1 MASMYN
7 FDKVIERRGTAS
19 VKWDQ
24 VETMFGQADILPM
37 WVADMD
43 FEAPPAAI
51 EAMKER
57 AAHGIFGY
65 TYRSPSYLE
74 AVASWQER
82 RHQWSFDRD
91 WIVGCPGVVTALS
104 ILVELLTEPG
114 DNVMIQVPVYHPFY
128 RIISSHGRNIV
139 ANQLELTESGRYE
152 LNLAEMERQ
161 IIEDKVKILILCHPH
176 NPVGRVWTK
185 EELTEIGNLCVKHG
199 VFVLSDEIHGD
210 IVYKGHKHIPFASLS
225 DAIAKQTVA
234 CIAPSKT
241 FNIAGLHSSLAII
254 ADPELRE
261 RFNFRLQ
268 TFAISM
274 ENCFAQVAVEACYR
288 QGEPWLEELLAY
300 LQQNIDVMEQF
311 VADQLPGVKMYRPE
325 GTYLAWFDCREISTD
340 SEVLKDLMF
349 NKARVAFNEGSM
361 FGAEGAGFLR
371 VNFGTP
377 RSLLLEGLE
386 RFEKALKQK

>member
-82 RHQWSFDRD
+82 KHQWSFDQS

-139 ANQLELTESGRYE
+139 ANQLVLTESGRYE
-152 LNLAEMERQ
+152 LDLAEMERQ

-288 QGEPWLEELLAY
+288 QGEQWLEELLAY
-300 LQQNIDVMEQF
+300 LQQNIDDMEQF
-311 VADQLPGVKMYRPE
+311 VANQLPGVKMYRPE
-325 GTYLAWFDCREISTD
+325 GTYLAWFDCREISAD
-340 SEVLKDLMF
+340 PEVLKDLMF

>member
-82 RHQWSFDRD
+82 KHQWSFDQS

-139 ANQLELTESGRYE
+139 ANQLVLTESGRYE
-152 LNLAEMERQ
+152 LDLAEMERQ

-288 QGEPWLEELLAY
+288 QGEQWLEELLAY

-311 VADQLPGVKMYRPE
+311 VANQLPGVKMYRPE
-325 GTYLAWFDCREISTD
+325 GTYLAWFDCREISAD
-340 SEVLKDLMF
+340 PEVLKDLMF

>member
-82 RHQWSFDRD
+82 RHQWSFDQS

-104 ILVELLTEPG
+104 ILVELMTEPG

-139 ANQLELTESGRYE
+139 ANQLVLTESGRYE
-152 LNLAEMERQ
+152 LDLAEMERQ

-288 QGEPWLEELLAY
+288 QGEQWLEELLAY

-311 VADQLPGVKMYRPE
+311 VANQLPGVKMYRPE
-325 GTYLAWFDCREISTD
+325 GTYLAWFDCREISAD
-340 SEVLKDLMF
+340 PEMLKDLMF